1 MATIT
6 KDIVEMIHSYIQSL
20 KDNGKYKELVTDV
33 LTFKLSVDDPPK
45 IAGRHTKNGNIVIY
59 KDNDTFILDA
69 DKNEKLTDEQLQEI
83 ANKIN
88 KGVEDGRAED

>member
-1 MATIT
+1 MERIT
-6 KDIVEMIHSYIQSL
+6 
-20 KDNGKYKELVTDV
+20 
-33 LTFKLSVDDPPK
+33 
-45 IAGRHTKNGNIVIY
+45 RTKNGNIDIY

-88 KGVEDGRAED
+88 KGVEDGRAEDWKCGVFKNFIP

>member
-1 MATIT
+1 MG
-6 KDIVEMIHSYIQSL
+6 VRYG
-20 KDNGKYKELVTDV
+20 KDNKNK
-33 LTFKLSVDDPPK
+33 
-45 IAGRHTKNGNIVIY
+45 KNGNIVIY

>member
-1 MATIT
+1 MGLDMERIT
-6 KDIVEMIHSYIQSL
+6 
-20 KDNGKYKELVTDV
+20 
-33 LTFKLSVDDPPK
+33 
-45 IAGRHTKNGNIVIY
+45 RTKNGNIVVY

-83 ANKIN
+83 ANKTN

>member
-1 MATIT
+1 MERIT
-6 KDIVEMIHSYIQSL
+6 
-20 KDNGKYKELVTDV
+20 
-33 LTFKLSVDDPPK
+33 
-45 IAGRHTKNGNIVIY
+45 RTKNGNIAIY
-59 KDNDTFILDA
+59 KNNDTFILDA

>member
-1 MATIT
+1 MERIT
-6 KDIVEMIHSYIQSL
+6 
-20 KDNGKYKELVTDV
+20 
-33 LTFKLSVDDPPK
+33 
-45 IAGRHTKNGNIVIY
+45 RTKNGNIVIY

-69 DKNEKLTDEQLQEI
+69 YKNEKLTDEQLQEI

>member
-1 MATIT
+1 MGLDMERIT
-6 KDIVEMIHSYIQSL
+6 
-20 KDNGKYKELVTDV
+20 
-33 LTFKLSVDDPPK
+33 
-45 IAGRHTKNGNIVIY
+45 RTKNGNIVIY

-69 DKNEKLTDEQLQEI
+69 DKNEKLTDGQLQEI

>member
-1 MATIT
+1 MGLDMERIT
-6 KDIVEMIHSYIQSL
+6 
-20 KDNGKYKELVTDV
+20 
-33 LTFKLSVDDPPK
+33 
-45 IAGRHTKNGNIVIY
+45 RTKNGNIVVY

>member
-1 MATIT
+1 MERI
-6 KDIVEMIHSYIQSL
+6 K
-20 KDNGKYKELVTDV
+20 KK
-33 LTFKLSVDDPPK
+33 
-45 IAGRHTKNGNIVIY
+45 KNGNIVIY

-83 ANKIN
+83 TNKIN

>member
-1 MATIT
+1 MGLDMERIT
-6 KDIVEMIHSYIQSL
+6 
-20 KDNGKYKELVTDV
+20 
-33 LTFKLSVDDPPK
+33 
-45 IAGRHTKNGNIVIY
+45 RTKNGNIVIY
-59 KDNDTFILDA
+59 KDNDVFILDA

>member
-1 MATIT
+1 MGLDVERIT
-6 KDIVEMIHSYIQSL
+6 
-20 KDNGKYKELVTDV
+20 
-33 LTFKLSVDDPPK
+33 
-45 IAGRHTKNGNIVIY
+45 RTKNGNIVIY

>member
-1 MATIT
+1 MG
-6 KDIVEMIHSYIQSL
+6 VRYG
-20 KDNGKYKELVTDV
+20 KDNKN
-33 LTFKLSVDDPPK
+33 
-45 IAGRHTKNGNIVIY
+45 KNGNIVIY

>member
-1 MATIT
+1 MGLDMERIT
-6 KDIVEMIHSYIQSL
+6 
-20 KDNGKYKELVTDV
+20 
-33 LTFKLSVDDPPK
+33 
-45 IAGRHTKNGNIVIY
+45 RTKNGNIVIY

>member
-1 MATIT
+1 MGLDMERIT
-6 KDIVEMIHSYIQSL
+6 
-20 KDNGKYKELVTDV
+20 
-33 LTFKLSVDDPPK
+33 
-45 IAGRHTKNGNIVIY
+45 RTKNGNIVIY

-88 KGVEDGRAED
+88 KGVEDGNAEN

>member
-1 MATIT
+1 MGLDMERIT
-6 KDIVEMIHSYIQSL
+6 
-20 KDNGKYKELVTDV
+20 
-33 LTFKLSVDDPPK
+33 
-45 IAGRHTKNGNIVIY
+45 RTKNGNIVIY

-88 KGVEDGRAED
+88 KGAEDGRAED